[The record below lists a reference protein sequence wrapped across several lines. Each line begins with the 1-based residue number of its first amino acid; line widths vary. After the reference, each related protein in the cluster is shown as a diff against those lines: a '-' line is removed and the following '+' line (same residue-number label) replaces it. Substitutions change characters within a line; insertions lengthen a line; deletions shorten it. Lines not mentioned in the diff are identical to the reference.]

1 MIQDAHPLRSG
12 MPDGYVALY
21 EIDIVV
27 AATTWTVNQER
38 LPSGFGGATAGSSN
52 AFSATG
58 VGALT
63 FPAGMKVRGAKG
75 NVDSDS
81 IVAANQFHCFVTNIN
96 EAAGT
101 CNFVITTTG
110 APTVL
115 ANPTLNSTVYVELD
129 LETV

>member
-27 AATTWTVNQER
+27 AATTWAVNQER
-38 LPSGFGGATAGSSN
+38 FPSGFGGLAGSSN
-52 AFSATG
+52 AFQATG

-75 NVDSDS
+75 NVDSDA
-81 IVAANQFHCFVTNIN
+81 ITGAQFHCFVTNIN

-110 APTVL
+110 TPTVL
-115 ANPTLNSTVYVELD
+115 ANPTLNATVYVELD